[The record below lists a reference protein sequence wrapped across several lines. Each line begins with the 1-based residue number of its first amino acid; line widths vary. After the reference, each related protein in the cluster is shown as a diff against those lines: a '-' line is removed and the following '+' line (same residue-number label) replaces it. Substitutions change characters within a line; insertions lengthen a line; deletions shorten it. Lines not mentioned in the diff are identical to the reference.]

1 MIRGVGRV
9 ALLLAA
15 LLSLS
20 YASGLAQGTIVDAET
35 ALRTGRYEDAIS
47 AFRGLVR
54 RDPTSARSARGLISA
69 LAEIG
74 RYREAEEAA
83 RRFIDSAAGSAE
95 IWNSLGEVLY
105 GVGKI
110 EEAADAFARAM
121 SGGASDSLDARLNLA
136 VLRWKRGEHEA
147 ALREFD
153 GFIDVYNR
161 SRGRDLTSQE
171 LTAVATAVRYLAVDD
186 PDYSRDALRAY
197 EEAIVRDPRDLEP
210 RIKIGELLLEK
221 YNSAEAAP
229 AFADVLQLNPSHP
242 RALLGQAQT
251 LRFDGQPGALEL
263 VDRSLGVNSNFVAA
277 RAFRAE
283 LLLEAEGYQA
293 AAREAERAL
302 DVNPSSL
309 DALAVLAATRYLQGD
324 RGAYEEARDRALA
337 LNPRYAGLYNT
348 LAELSARNRL
358 YFEAAE
364 FAGRALELDPKSWR
378 GHALLGINQLR
389 IGRIEAGRATLETA
403 FAGDPFDIW
412 TKNTLDLLDTFEEYD
427 EARTDRFLLA
437 IDGKESELLA
447 LYFAE
452 LAEEAYERLAA
463 RYGYRPRTPV
473 RVEVYRSH
481 ADFSVRTV
489 GLVGLGALGV
499 SFGPVIAMDSP
510 SARDVGEFNWG
521 STFWHELAHT
531 FHLGMS
537 EHRVPRWFS
546 EGLAVYEERRARPGW
561 GEDVTPAFLTAYLQG
576 RLLAVGELND
586 GFARPAFPEQLIFS
600 YYEASLVLEFIEQ
613 EAGAGA
619 LIGMLNAFR
628 DGASTAEAF
637 ERVLNVNVDEFSDRF
652 FEHFEER
659 FARPLAAMRPH
670 RQMEHGE
677 QPDRG
682 DLEQWARE
690 DPEDFHAQLMLGLV
704 LLEEGAIEDAVSHL
718 ERAKALFPQYAGPA
732 SPYWHLAQAHK
743 QRDALAEAAAELDAL
758 TAINGRD
765 YRANLELAEIRE
777 ALGDSAAAA
786 AALERLNYIFP
797 YDMSLHARLAGL
809 YSALGDYGK
818 AIRERKAVLALDPV
832 DRAEALY
839 QLARAYLEAGD
850 LSLARRTVL
859 RALEDAPSFEAAQ
872 ELLLEIRARANGGGT

>member
-1 MIRGVGRV
+1 VIRAVRRV
-9 ALLLAA
+9 T
-15 LLSLS
+15 LSLAVLVS
-20 YASGLAQGTIVDAET
+20 VGYASGFGQGTIVDAET
-35 ALRTGRYEDAIS
+35 ALRTGRYDDAIS

-54 RDPTSARSARGLISA
+54 RDPASPRSARGLISA
-69 LAEIG
+69 LAEVG
-74 RYREAEEAA
+74 RYGEAEDGAHRYLEAA
-83 RRFIDSAAGSAE
+83 PSSPE

-105 GVGKI
+105 RVGSI
-110 EEAADAFARAM
+110 DEAADAFARAM
-121 SGGASDSLDARLNLA
+121 NAGASDSLDARLNLA
-136 VLRWKRGEHEA
+136 VLRWERGEHDA

-161 SRGRDLTSQE
+161 SRGRDLSSQE
-171 LTAVATAVRYLAVDD
+171 LTAVGTAVGYLGIDD
-186 PDYSRDALRAY
+186 PDYWRDALRAY
-197 EEAIVRDPRDLEP
+197 EEAIVRDPRNLEP

-242 RALLGQAQT
+242 GALLGQART

-263 VDRSLGVNSNFVAA
+263 VDRILEVNPNFVPA

-283 LLLEAEGYQA
+283 LMLEAEGYDA

-302 DVNPSSL
+302 EVNPNSL
-309 DALAVLAATRYLQGD
+309 EALAVLAATRYLQGD
-324 RGAYEEARDRALA
+324 RAAYEEARDRALA
-337 LNPRYAGLYNT
+337 LNPRYAGLHNT

-364 FAGRALELDPKSWR
+364 FAARALELDPKSWR

-389 IGRIEAGRATLETA
+389 IGMIEDGRATLETA
-403 FAGDPFDIW
+403 FAGDPFDVW

-427 EARTDRFLLA
+427 EARTGRFILA
-437 IDGKESELLA
+437 IDGKESELLS

-452 LAEEAYERLAA
+452 LAEEAYERLAT
-463 RYGYRPRTPV
+463 RYGFRPRTPV

-510 SARDVGEFNWG
+510 SAREAGEFNWG
-521 STFWHELAHT
+521 STLWHELAHT

-576 RLLAVGELND
+576 RLLAVGELNN
-586 GFARPAFPEQLIFS
+586 GFARPAFPEQLMFS

-613 EAGAGA
+613 EAGVRA
-619 LIGMLNAFR
+619 LIDMLSAFR
-628 DGASTAEAF
+628 DGAGTAEAF
-637 ERVLNVNVDEFSDRF
+637 ERVLNVGIDEFNDRF
-652 FEHFEER
+652 FAHFEER
-659 FARPLAAMRPH
+659 FAGPLAAMRPD
-670 RQMEHGE
+670 RQLEHGE
-677 QPDRG
+677 RPERD
-682 DLEQWARE
+682 DLERWARE
-690 DPEDFHAQLMLGLV
+690 DPEDFYAQLMFGLV
-704 LLEEGAIEDAVSHL
+704 LLEEGAIEDAVFRF

-732 SPYWHLAQAHK
+732 SPYWQL
-743 QRDALAEAAAELDAL
+743 ALAHRERGALADAAAELDAL

-786 AALERLNYIFP
+786 AALERLNYIYP
-797 YDMSLHARLAGL
+797 YDMNLHARLAGL
-809 YSALGDYGK
+809 YSGLGEYGK

-839 QLARAYLEAGD
+839 QLACAYLEAGD

-872 ELLLEIRARANGGGT
+872 ELLLEIRARAGGGGT